1 MVAVPGNVLCY
12 DDSSMFAGLLDQQI
26 VYSSHPFIVV
36 ERDKVSGSFAALS
49 DAEGFIT
56 KQASYRASIYAHR
69 DSKWVIVRGP
79 RINPLLGSTAKKT
92 SASRRVSG

>member
-1 MVAVPGNVLCY
+1 MLCY

-36 ERDKVSGSFAALS
+36 DREKVCGSFAALR

-69 DSKWVIVRGP
+69 DSKWVIVRSP
-79 RINPLLGSTAKKT
+79 RINPLLGSTGRKVI
-92 SASRRVSG
+92 SARKIAG